1 MDVFTDSI
9 QRRVSDFDFVGL
21 FFQIL
26 TFRVALIALWVL
38 VCSSSNPKLLAIE
51 IATGTMLGPRY
62 NAERFYIRSPS
73 KTKWQLT
80 YSGSRYRR
88 QARGRL
94 MTLRLNQSLFD
105 NEWFDEK
112 RLDCVSNT
120 KRVIAALDFY
130 KAHGVLA
137 IIANLQ
143 AEDISY
149 GEGADEILIE
159 CGKDKMSLISAFTAD
174 GSLKISWM
182 SRLESL
188 LLATSQRGMVVGLTY
203 FHSAQ
208 DEIFNGPE
216 AIVSA
221 TNNITD
227 WLVEKNFR
235 NVVINVAD
243 EWDLGGGTWNHARFI
258 PENIDRL
265 VEIIRERFNRADY
278 ALPIGASSSRKMSYP
293 DSLAH
298 LCDLVLLHG
307 NGRTPSEKLS
317 HLRQIRS
324 TGRVMWMIR
333 DDNGNKKNLSS
344 LSREKASAE
353 TLFKEGAGWS
363 YMPWKQTHSPPFN
376 YVPRQTSKFVDGMS
390 ESERNGA
397 YFRAVLEHIAQL
409 VLKNPPRSAPGKQD
423 THRKQ

>member
-1 MDVFTDSI
+1 
-9 QRRVSDFDFVGL
+9 
-21 FFQIL
+21 
-26 TFRVALIALWVL
+26 
-38 VCSSSNPKLLAIE
+38 
-51 IATGTMLGPRY
+51 
-62 NAERFYIRSPS
+62 
-73 KTKWQLT
+73 
-80 YSGSRYRR
+80 
-88 QARGRL
+88 

-221 TNNITD
+221 TNNI
-227 WLVEKNFR
+227 V
-235 NVVINVAD
+235 
-243 EWDLGGGTWNHARFI
+243 
-258 PENIDRL
+258 
-265 VEIIRERFNRADY
+265 
-278 ALPIGASSSRKMSYP
+278 
-293 DSLAH
+293 
-298 LCDLVLLHG
+298 
-307 NGRTPSEKLS
+307 
-317 HLRQIRS
+317 
-324 TGRVMWMIR
+324 
-333 DDNGNKKNLSS
+333 
-344 LSREKASAE
+344 
-353 TLFKEGAGWS
+353 
-363 YMPWKQTHSPPFN
+363 SP
-376 YVPRQTSKFVDGMS
+376 
-390 ESERNGA
+390 
-397 YFRAVLEHIAQL
+397 
-409 VLKNPPRSAPGKQD
+409 
-423 THRKQ
+423 